1 MTKQRKLILLAT
13 IIGVISTFLPWI
25 TVSAGA
31 FGYSVSRSQ
40 NGFHGIGIL
49 YFILLIA
56 VAVIAAVGD
65 QKEMLQKNMRLMA
78 IGGGALSLVCLLIAF
93 SNAKDETSGS
103 FGVANASIGFG
114 LMLAFLS
121 ALAVTAVP
129 IVIKKADESLATD
142 FDQLK
147 SSLKSMQGN
156 ISANIENVRQTPAK
170 KQVRMDELEKL
181 ITWREEGKISQE
193 EYEDLK
199 SKII

>member
-1 MTKQRKLILLAT
+1 MNKQRKLILLAT
-13 IIGVISTFLPWI
+13 TIGVISTFMPWI

-40 NGFHGIGIL
+40 NGFHGIGIF

-56 VAVIAAVGD
+56 VAAVAVAGD
-65 QKEMLQKNMRLMA
+65 QKEMLQKNMRIMA

-93 SNAKDETSGS
+93 SNAKEETSGS
-103 FGVANASIGFG
+103 FGMANASIGFG
-114 LMLAFLS
+114 LILAFLS
-121 ALAVTAVP
+121 ALSVTAVP
-129 IVIKKADESLATD
+129 VFIKKAEENLAAD
-142 FDQLK
+142 FNQLK

-156 ISANIENVRQTPAK
+156 ISANIETVRQAPAK
-170 KQVRMDELEKL
+170 KQGRMEELEKL
-181 ITWREEGKISQE
+181 IIWREEGKISQE